1 MDFERMLCGY
11 NAIEGVEYENDLPDE
26 DDNCEEEYECNEYD
40 FYGIKR
46 PQERDEWD
54 DLWADRA
61 RDVGATLW

>member
-11 NAIEGVEYENDLPDE
+11 NAIEGIKYENDLPDE
-26 DDNCEEEYECNEYD
+26 DDNREEYYPDEYD

-46 PQERDEWD
+46 PEERDEWD

-61 RDVGATLW
+61 REVGATLF

>member
-11 NAIEGVEYENDLPDE
+11 NAIEGIEHENDLPDE
-26 DDNCEEEYECNEYD
+26 DDNCEEYYPDEYD

-46 PQERDEWD
+46 PEERDEWD

-61 RDVGATLW
+61 REVGATLF